1 MCVIV
6 FIEEVIAVEMKDR
19 ISFII
24 EYKKITKTE
33 FAKAAK
39 VSPGFVSQMCSG
51 TSNPSDRTME
61 LICQKYGVNEVWLR
75 TGEGEPFQEEGRGAL
90 IMRFATQTAK
100 GSDEFKKALVA
111 MLAKLDPEDWEAL
124 GKIADKL
131 LDEYKKE

>member
-1 MCVIV
+1 ML
-6 FIEEVIAVEMKDR
+6 FIEEVMVVEMKDR
-19 ISFII
+19 ISYII
-24 EYKKITKTE
+24 EYKKIKKTE
-33 FAKAAK
+33 FAKAIK
-39 VSPGFVSQMCSG
+39 VSQGFVSQMCSG
-51 TSNPSDRTME
+51 ASSPSDRTIE

-75 TGEGEPFQEEGRGAL
+75 TDEGDPFQEEARSAL